1 MASTIRFI
9 SNSPIK
15 VKNQKNDIQKHYY
28 EKLFLLFLLAY
39 ACNAFAQ
46 IKITD
51 RQKSAADFPLHANG
65 KSCNIQI
72 DTADY
77 EVVNKVAHL
86 FAEDIERVTG
96 VKGTVSTSKSVQGK
110 KRLSSEHW
118 DTISS

>member
-1 MASTIRFI
+1 MIYKSTIM
-9 SNSPIK
+9 K
-15 VKNQKNDIQKHYY
+15 
-28 EKLFLLFLLAY
+28 KLFLLFLLAY
-39 ACNAFAQ
+39 ACNVFAQ

-72 DTADY
+72 DAADY

-96 VKGTVSTSKSVQGK
+96 VKARYPLLNPSREK

>member
-1 MASTIRFI
+1 MIYKSTIM
-9 SNSPIK
+9 K
-15 VKNQKNDIQKHYY
+15 
-28 EKLFLLFLLAY
+28 KLFLLFLLAY

-51 RQKSAADFPLHANG
+51 RQKSTADFPLHANG

-72 DTADY
+72 DAADY

-110 KRLSSEHW
+110 EAVIIGTLGHNKFIDELVKTDGNSMLSKS
-118 DTISS
+118 